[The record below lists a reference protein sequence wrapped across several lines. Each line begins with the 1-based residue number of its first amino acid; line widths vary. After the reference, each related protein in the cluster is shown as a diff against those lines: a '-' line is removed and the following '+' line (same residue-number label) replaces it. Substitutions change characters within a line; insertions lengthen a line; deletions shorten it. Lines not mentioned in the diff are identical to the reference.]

1 MAIEI
6 ATTQRT
12 RALVAGV
19 FLVVFFGLII
29 AAQYWKNAYWIAVG
43 VVVLFF
49 LSQQL
54 WRVTNPME

>member
-29 AAQYWKNAYWIAVG
+29 AAQYWKGAYWIAVG